1 MMSDYTGVREDVIKN
16 ALPEMIEGRLELFTH
31 YINEREAVRKA
42 KESRMPFP
50 WTDDPII
57 RDYRFTNVRRT
68 DDTVSKWYIENI
80 ATNNDLTLYDKIAN
94 AILFR
99 CYNKPQTSLIV
110 QQPITDWTNAHLFA
124 IELEAN
130 KVLDVFGDNYKQ
142 YGSAYF
148 QSGLKGAWKRE
159 GHSTLRMLDLM
170 KSVVEDCLIEKIMY
184 NPSPLLVFETI
195 NAINGIGSFL
205 AYQVWVDLTYIPEY
219 ALNEDDFTVAGPGCR
234 LGIDMLTEDRDGM
247 THEEVIFHIRD
258 NQHALDLDIDFQLT
272 VMDIENIF
280 CEFSKYT
287 KRYLGQKNRMR
298 HYNPKLNGE
307 LL

>member
-1 MMSDYTGVREDVIKN
+1 MPNYTGVREDVIQN

-42 KESRMPFP
+42 KESGQPFP

-68 DDTVSKWYIENI
+68 DDTVSKWYIKNI
-80 ATNNDLTLYDKIAN
+80 AQNPVLSLYDKILN

-99 CYNKPQTSLIV
+99 CWNKPQTSEIFM
-110 QQPITDWTNAHLFA
+110 QPIQDWSENT
-124 IELEAN
+124 
-130 KVLDVFGDNYKQ
+130 LDALGDWGAKQLDTMPDYKQ

-148 QSGLKGAWKRE
+148 QSGLKGAWKKE
-159 GHSTLRMLDLM
+159 GHSALRMFDLM
-170 KSVVEDCLIEKIMY
+170 KSVVEDCVPEKIFGNNKPMF
-184 NPSPLLVFETI
+184 VFDTI
-195 NAINGIGSFL
+195 IAINGIGSFL
-205 AYQVWVDLTYIPEY
+205 AYQVWVDLTYIPEFD
-219 ALNEDDFTVAGPGCR
+219 LNEDDFTVAGPGCR
-234 LGIDMLTEDRDGM
+234 LGIDMLVEDRDGM

-287 KRYLGQKNRMR
+287 KRYLGQSNRMR
-298 HYNPKLNGE
+298 NYKPNINGD
-307 LL
+307 LLC

>member
-1 MMSDYTGVREDVIKN
+1 MDYQGVREDVIQN
-16 ALPEMIEGRLELFTH
+16 ALPEMIEGRLELFEH
-31 YINEREAVRKA
+31 YINERESIRNKREAG
-42 KESRMPFP
+42 ETFP
-50 WTDDPII
+50 WTEDPIL

-68 DDTVSKWYIENI
+68 DDRVSKWYIDNI
-80 ATNNDLTLYDKIAN
+80 ANNTDLTLPQKMYN

-99 CYNKPQTSLIV
+99 AWNKPETSELF
-110 QQPITDWTNAHLFA
+110 QQPILNFTDETLDR
-124 IELEAN
+124 IGQEASD
-130 KVLDVFGDNYKQ
+130 KLDLMPDFKQ

-159 GHSTLRMLDLM
+159 GHSALRMLDM
-170 KSVVEDCLIEKIMY
+170 IKSVREDGVIMKIIMPANERLAY
-184 NPSPLLVFETI
+184 ETI
-195 NAINGIGSFL
+195 IALNGVGSFL
-205 AYQVWVDLTYIPEY
+205 AYQMLVDLTYIPEME
-219 ALNEDDFTVAGPGCR
+219 LNEDYFTVAGPGCR
-234 LGIDMLTEDRDGM
+234 LGIDMLVENRDGM

-287 KRYLGQKNRMR
+287 KRYLGQRNRMR
-298 HYNPKLNGE
+298 HFKPNINGE

>member
-1 MMSDYTGVREDVIKN
+1 MPNYSGVREDVIRN

-42 KESRMPFP
+42 KETLMPFP

-80 ATNNDLTLYDKIAN
+80 ATNNDLSLYDKIAN

-99 CYNKPQTSLIV
+99 CWNKPETSV
-110 QQPITDWTNAHLFA
+110 MFQQPITDWSDDNLYE
-124 IELEAN
+124 IEILAN
-130 KVLDVFGDNYKQ
+130 VKIGRAGDNYRQ

-148 QSGLKGAWKRE
+148 QSGLKGAWKKE
-159 GHSTLRMLDLM
+159 GYSATRMLDLM
-170 KSVVEDCLIEKIMY
+170 KSVVEDCVIEKILY
-184 NPSPLLVFETI
+184 NNNPMFVFETI

-205 AYQVWVDLTYIPEY
+205 AYQMWVDLTYIPEY
-219 ALNEDDFTVAGPGCR
+219 DLNEDDFTVAGPGCR
-234 LGIDMLTEDRDGM
+234 LGIDMLVEDRDGM

-280 CEFSKYT
+280 CEYSKYT
-287 KRYLGQKNRMR
+287 KRYLGQSNRMR
-298 HYNPKLNGE
+298 NYKPNLNGE

>member
-1 MMSDYTGVREDVIKN
+1 MPDYTGVREDVIRN

-31 YINEREAVRKA
+31 YINERESVRKA
-42 KESRMPFP
+42 KESGMPFP

-57 RDYRFTNVRRT
+57 RDYRFTNIRRT

-80 ATNNDLTLYDKIAN
+80 ANNTDLTLPQKIYN

-99 CYNKPQTSLIV
+99 AWNKPETSELF
-110 QQPITDWTNAHLFA
+110 QQPILNFTDET
-124 IELEAN
+124 
-130 KVLDVFGDNYKQ
+130 LDNLAQVVSDKLDLMPEYKQ

-148 QSGLKGAWKRE
+148 QSGLKGAWKGQR
-159 GHSTLRMLDLM
+159 HSALRMLDM
-170 KSVVEDCLIEKIMY
+170 IKSVRDDSIVVKICHSP
-184 NPSPLLVFETI
+184 NPSVAFDII
-195 NAINGIGSFL
+195 NAINGVGSFL
-205 AYQVWVDLTYIPEY
+205 AYQMWVDLTYITEFEQ
-219 ALNEDDFTVAGPGCR
+219 NEDYFTVAGPGCR
-234 LGIDMLTEDRDGM
+234 LGIDMLMEDRDGM
-247 THEEVIFHIRD
+247 THEEAIFHIRD

-287 KRYLGQKNRMR
+287 KRYLGQSNRMR
-298 HYNPKLNGE
+298 NYKPNLNGE